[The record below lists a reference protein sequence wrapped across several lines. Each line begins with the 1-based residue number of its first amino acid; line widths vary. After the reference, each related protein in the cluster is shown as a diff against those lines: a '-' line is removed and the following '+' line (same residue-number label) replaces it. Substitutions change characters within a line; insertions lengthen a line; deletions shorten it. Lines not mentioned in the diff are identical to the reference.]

1 MKVVP
6 KHDRKE
12 MFMDMLNARNSMFT
26 GISYMMSRKYY
37 NQLFA
42 TNKIYISKY
51 GENYQLQLP
60 FLYNDLQGYIEKPLG
75 DYTVR
80 GDSYSS
86 QLAQDYL
93 KQVNAY
99 KGQELSILDTLEK
112 IKPEKMEYYI
122 SIVQKRLRRDRFY
135 SSLRISDSKLRKEC
149 FQDLKAVHGAT
160 LKEYMVYFLRPLY
173 LKLKG

>member
-1 MKVVP
+1 
-6 KHDRKE
+6 
-12 MFMDMLNARNSMFT
+12 
-26 GISYMMSRKYY
+26 MMSRKHYD
-37 NQLFA
+37 QLFA
-42 TNKIYISKY
+42 NHKIYISKY

-86 QLAQDYL
+86 QLSQDYM

-112 IKPEKMEYYI
+112 IQPDDKKRYI
-122 SIVQKRLRRDRFY
+122 AIVQKRLRRDRFY
-135 SSLRISDSKLRKEC
+135 ASLRITDPKLREEC
-149 FQDLKAVHGAT
+149 YQELVAVKGAT
-160 LKEYMVYFLRPLY
+160 IKEHLIHYLRPLY
-173 LKLKG
+173 LMIR